1 MGRPYNFIKSHHT
14 NWSQFVD
21 ISLQPKFEAQFWP
34 ETEENYEDI
43 PSNRGKRNP
52 QFSRNNFKTPFN
64 LQEILDNNFNSET
77 WNGTWVS
84 DTQYVY
90 RDVDESLIMVSA
102 GGGGGRVIVP
112 GNIMRDPRVFR
123 FKLSPDQK
131 YVMLAFRPQ
140 R

>member
-1 MGRPYNFIKSHHT
+1 MERYMGQRHPVCLQVTPDKFIS
-14 NWSQFVD
+14 
-21 ISLQPKFEAQFWP
+21 SLMPNMKIFY
-34 ETEENYEDI
+34 T
-43 PSNRGKRNP
+43 
-52 QFSRNNFKTPFN
+52 
-64 LQEILDNNFNSET
+64 
-77 WNGTWVS
+77 
-84 DTQYVY
+84 Y

-102 GGGGGRVIVP
+102 NGGSGRVIVP